1 MRPICDDI
9 FCGVTSHTVTCLIYL
24 LLLLARGNCMKVFN
38 IYCFFYFGCI
48 CIAFLYLVTMADRK
62 LAFYGAFHYLP
73 PCLVRFKLNVLTE
86 KTGLNNNWRGTLNHQ
101 CTIYLT
107 FQLWKYIHLKFYCK
121 DH

>member
-1 MRPICDDI
+1 MSHLSTP
-9 FCGVTSHTVTCLIYL
+9 FTSKGKQHESIQYL
-24 LLLLARGNCMKVFN
+24 LF
-38 IYCFFYFGCI
+38 FFYFGCI